1 MENQLV
7 QFEVSSPDELREALT
22 KLPADSKARSPR
34 FAGEAGFAA
43 VRVFGA
49 EVITRHFEL
58 PPMSASDLVS
68 GLKLEAS
75 QIFSAKAGD
84 VELSYQVLNA
94 TNGNIKGVFT
104 AMLRKRLL
112 DYLACFNESRLVPVS
127 LASTAIGAVGDFV
140 KKNPAPGRD
149 YFLVN
154 FLSAHAVDVVV
165 VMDGEP
171 ALFREVNEPTDAEIE
186 KKVVDCVR
194 YCCSRSTSKH
204 LEAVFFMGEL
214 TGKEFLMQRLKGLI
228 YSNPDQE
235 EKAWTPWQVDM
246 VRMNLLKVCALGK
259 EERDTLARV
268 LMAVTAGAFIL
279 GALLFVKSSQVQAR
293 LQETRASF
301 SAADYQLALDLK
313 ERIKQFGHQK

>member
-1 MENQLV
+1 MEKV
-7 QFEVSSPDELREALT
+7 TYFEVSSPEELFEALA
-22 KLPADSKARSPR
+22 KPVAD
-34 FAGEAGFAA
+34 GEAGFAA
-43 VRVFGA
+43 VRVFGP

-58 PPMSASDLVS
+58 PSMPEPDLVS

-75 QIFSAKAGD
+75 QIFSAKAGEI
-84 VELSYQVLNA
+84 ELSYEVLSA
-94 TNGNIKGVFT
+94 DNGHVKGVFT
-104 AMLRKRLL
+104 AILRRRLQE
-112 DYLACFNESRLVPVS
+112 YLACFQASPLIPVS
-127 LASTAIGAVGDFV
+127 LVSSAIGAVGDFV
-140 KKNPAPGRD
+140 KKNPTAGKD

-154 FLSAHAVDVVV
+154 FLSAQAADVIV

-246 VRMNLLKVCALGK
+246 VRLNLLKGCALGK
-259 EERDTLARV
+259 EERATLARV

-279 GALLFVKSSQVQAR
+279 VALMFVKSSQVQAR

-301 SAADYQLALDLK
+301 SAADYQLALELK
-313 ERIKQFGHQK
+313 QKIANFKHGK